1 MNRREDYFQKL
12 LELMDTLRGA
22 GGCPWDQ
29 EQTRETLK
37 PLLVEEAFEVL
48 EALDGSDSNELCEEL
63 GDLLFQVIFHSRI
76 AQEKEEFDIH
86 DVCRRSYE
94 KMVRRHPHV
103 FGDEHYRDSR
113 ELLKHWEDI
122 KAAEKELAGGEVTR
136 ESLLDGIPEK
146 IPALYATYQMSSKAA
161 RVGFD
166 WSGIEQI
173 RDKLVEEFEELQDAL
188 RQGEEKQIKE
198 EVGDLLFASL
208 NIARFLHIDPETALS
223 RANRKFSARFREME
237 KHFVSQ
243 GRVLKEVSV
252 EEMEAVWQDNKRLEK
267 NRQQTTDRRKKT
279 GIRNE
284 DIGENPT

>member
-1 MNRREDYFQKL
+1 VNRREDYFQKL
-12 LELMDTLRGA
+12 LELMDTLRGP

-48 EALDGSDSNELCEEL
+48 EALDGSDSNELCDEL

-76 AQEKEEFDIH
+76 AKEEEEFDIH

-94 KMVRRHPHV
+94 KMVNRHPHV
-103 FGDEHYRDSR
+103 FGDEHYRDSG

-122 KAAEKELAGGEVTR
+122 KAAEKESSGGEVTR

-146 IPALYATYQMSSKAA
+146 IPALYATYQMSSKAS

-166 WSGIEQI
+166 WSDIEQI
-173 RDKLVEEFEELQDAL
+173 RDKWVEEFEELQDAL
-188 RQGEEKQIKE
+188 RQGEEQHIKE

-208 NIARFLHIDPETALS
+208 NIARYLQIDPETALS
-223 RANRKFSARFREME
+223 RANRKFSERFRAME
-237 KHFVSQ
+237 RHFTSE
-243 GRVLKEVSV
+243 GRALKEVPL
-252 EEMEAVWQDNKRLEK
+252 EEMEAFWQDNKQSQRG
-267 NRQQTTDRRKKT
+267 T
-279 GIRNE
+279 
-284 DIGENPT
+284 

>member
-12 LELMDTLRGA
+12 LELMDTLRGP

-48 EALDGSDSNELCEEL
+48 EALDGSDSNELCDEL

-76 AQEKEEFDIH
+76 AREKEEFDIH

-103 FGDEHYRDSR
+103 FGDEHYRDSG

-122 KAAEKELAGGEVTR
+122 KAAEKKSAGGKVTR

-146 IPALYATYQMSSKAA
+146 IPALYSTYQMSSKAA

-166 WSGIEQI
+166 WNSIEQI
-173 RDKLVEEFEELQDAL
+173 RDKVVEEFEELQDAL

-198 EVGDLLFASL
+198 EVGDLLFAAL
-208 NIARFLHIDPETALS
+208 NIARYLQIDPENGTESGQSEVLS
-223 RANRKFSARFREME
+223 TIQSNGKTFCLPGESSQRSSFGGDGSLLARP
-237 KHFVSQ
+237 
-243 GRVLKEVSV
+243 
-252 EEMEAVWQDNKRLEK
+252 
-267 NRQQTTDRRKKT
+267 QTTDH
-279 GIRNE
+279 
-284 DIGENPT
+284 